1 MLKIYV
7 NIILIIQTL
16 ILLSPIKSKNIR
28 NLEELSD
35 DIVILHI
42 NDVHCAVNDSIGYEG
57 LILYR
62 ELLEKEYKNIITVD
76 VGDHIQ
82 GGVLGVI
89 SDGSSII
96 NIMNK
101 VGLDVAILGNHE
113 FDYGIEQLNKLGKNL
128 TSNYICANFCYRKNK
143 TTIFEPY
150 KIIEKGGKKIA
161 FIGILTPSTL
171 SKTYLSTVKD
181 SNGELLYDF
190 LTDNNT
196 QELCDTIQ
204 NYINEIRNDKKADYV
219 ILLTHLGMKEEKYTS
234 DDLLSK
240 LENVDAILDGHT
252 HKVYNVTSKDKNG
265 KDIYIAQTGTKF
277 QSIGKLIIKTNGTI
291 TSEIISEIPEP
302 SNKSN
307 ATNIFRSK
315 ANRWVNKDMND
326 FIDSEWSEY
335 HDQLNIIY
343 GHHNYDLII
352 MPEGSTDSHTIYCRY
367 KECTLGNLVSDAI
380 KDAGNGEI
388 AILNSGS
395 IRNNMYKGNLT
406 RSQLIEIL
414 PYFETIV
421 VKRLTGQ
428 CILDCLEFGVS
439 KLPLSSGGFLQVS
452 GITYDVDTSFN
463 STVLTDEYGNFKNV
477 TGKRRVSNVKING
490 ENLDL
495 NRTYNTCLRLYT
507 AQGGDGY
514 SMLAEF
520 DIFNES
526 LYTDTDALCNF
537 INKNL
542 NGEIP
547 EEYKDFQGRINMIN
561 ENIIPSS
568 SNSIK
573 NDTQIIPNSSIS
585 IQNDTEISSF
595 YPYKKKSGLSSGSIV
610 AIVLPLV
617 AAFIIISVTALVCLN
632 KSNKQSIPQDT
643 KNQINIK
650 YSDNCIK

>member
-42 NDVHCAVNDSIGYEG
+42 NDVHCAVNDSIGYDG

-196 QELCDTIQ
+196 QELYNTIQ
-204 NYINEIRNDKKADYV
+204 GYINEIKNDKKADYV

>member
-42 NDVHCAVNDSIGYEG
+42 NDVHCAVNDSIGYDG

-62 ELLEKEYKNIITVD
+62 ELLENEYKNIITVD

-196 QELCDTIQ
+196 QELYNTIQ
-204 NYINEIRNDKKADYV
+204 GYINEIKNDKKADYV

-307 ATNIFRSK
+307 ATNIFRNK

-585 IQNDTEISSF
+585 NQNDTEISSF

>member
-42 NDVHCAVNDSIGYEG
+42 NDVHCAVNDSIGYDG

-196 QELCDTIQ
+196 QELYNTIQ
-204 NYINEIRNDKKADYV
+204 GYINEIKNDKKADYV

-240 LENVDAILDGHT
+240 LENVEAILDGHT